1 MGTGPI
7 TGPLTAS
14 VTEASTG
21 NDELPPVSG
30 GPSYLLM
37 EIGDNVLMETGDLIV
52 LED

>member
-7 TGPLTAS
+7 TGPLTAGP
-14 VTEASTG
+14 TEAMSG
-21 NDELPPVSG
+21 DDELPPASG
-30 GPSYLLM
+30 VPSYLLM